1 MIGVRK
7 FDFVEDLAS
16 FFINEEFTRT
26 SVTPVEHDQ
35 LLADGWRHFG
45 QQFFRYNLALYEGEI
60 RFVIPLRIRLSE
72 FRLAKSHERILRKN
86 SDVEVNVEP
95 VDLTIEVLDLF
106 DRHKRRFKQ
115 HTPESIFTFIAE
127 RPEDEPS
134 ETYQQTLMLG
144 DRLLAAGFFDVGER
158 SVSAIYTAFD
168 PDETRRS
175 LGVFTILKEIE
186 FAVENGMEFY
196 YLGYSYSGRSFY
208 DYKKRFHGTE
218 AFEWNDVWTPV
229 PREF

>member
-1 MIGVRK
+1 M
-7 FDFVEDLAS
+7 EDLAS
-16 FFINEEFTRT
+16 FYINEEFVRT
-26 SVTPVEHDQ
+26 SVSSAEHDR

-45 QQFFRYNLALYEGEI
+45 RQFFRYNLALHEDEI
-60 RFVIPLRIRLSE
+60 RLVIPLRIRLSG
-72 FRLAKSHERILRKN
+72 FRLAQSQERILRKN
-86 SDVEVNVEP
+86 SD
-95 VDLTIEVLDLF
+95 IEVKVGPVKLTDDILDLF
-106 DRHKRRFKQ
+106 DRHKQRFKQ

-127 RPEDEPS
+127 RPEDEPCA
-134 ETYQQTLMLG
+134 TFQQTLRIG
-144 DRLLAAGFFDVGER
+144 ERIVGVGFFDIGKR

-186 FAVENGMEFY
+186 FAAEKGMKFY

-218 AFEWNDVWTPV
+218 AFEWNSVWSPV
-229 PREF
+229 PREV

>member
-1 MIGVRK
+1 MT
-7 FDFVEDLAS
+7 
-16 FFINEEFTRT
+16 FFINEEFVRT
-26 SVTPVEHDQ
+26 SVSPAEHDR

-45 QQFFRYNLALYEGEI
+45 RQFFRYNLALYENEI
-60 RFVIPLRIRLSE
+60 RLVVPLRIRIAD
-72 FRLAKSHERILRKN
+72 FRPAQSQERILRKN
-86 SDVEVNVEP
+86 SDVEVSVGP
-95 VDLTIEVLDLF
+95 VSVTAEVLDLF
-106 DRHKRRFKQ
+106 ERHKRRFKQ

-127 RPEDEPS
+127 RPEDEPCD
-134 ETYQQTLMLG
+134 TYQQTMRVS
-144 DRLLAAGFFDVGER
+144 DRLVAVGFFDVGER
-158 SVSAIYTAFD
+158 SASAIYTAFD

-186 FAVENGMEFY
+186 FALENGMEFY

-218 AFEWNDVWTPV
+218 AFEWNGVWSPV

>member
-1 MIGVRK
+1 M
-7 FDFVEDLAS
+7 EDLAS

-26 SVTPVEHDQ
+26 LVTPAEHDRF
-35 LLADGWRHFG
+35 LADGWRHFG
-45 QQFFRYNLALYEGEI
+45 RQFFRYNLALYEDEI
-60 RFVIPLRIRLSE
+60 RLVIPLRIRISE
-72 FRLAKSHERILRKN
+72 FRRAQSQERIRRRN
-86 SDVEVNVEP
+86 SDVEVFVGP
-95 VDLTIEVLDLF
+95 VNITPEILDLF
-106 DRHKRRFKQ
+106 DRHKQRFKQ

-127 RPEDEPS
+127 RPEDEPC
-134 ETYQQTLMLG
+134 ETYQQTLRLG
-144 DRLLAAGFFDVGER
+144 NRLVAAGFFDVGER

-186 FAVENGMEFY
+186 FAVEKGMKFY

-218 AFEWNDVWTPV
+218 AFEWNGDWSPV

>member
-1 MIGVRK
+1 
-7 FDFVEDLAS
+7 VEDLAS
-16 FFINEEFTRT
+16 FYINEECVRT
-26 SVTPVEHDQ
+26 SVSPAEHDR

-45 QQFFRYNLALYEGEI
+45 QQFFRYNLALYENEI
-60 RFVIPLRIRLSE
+60 RLVVPLRIRLLD
-72 FRLAKSHERILRKN
+72 FRPAQSQERIRRKN
-86 SDVEVNVEP
+86 SDVEVSVGP
-95 VDLTIEVLDLF
+95 VNLSDEVLDLF
-106 DRHKRRFKQ
+106 ERHKQRFKQ
-115 HTPESIFTFIAE
+115 HTPENIFTFIAE
-127 RPEDEPS
+127 RPEDEPCA
-134 ETYQQTLMLG
+134 TFQQTLRIG
-144 DRLLAAGFFDVGER
+144 ERIVGVGFFDAGDR

-218 AFEWNDVWTPV
+218 AFEWNGAWMPV

>member
-1 MIGVRK
+1 M
-7 FDFVEDLAS
+7 EDLAS
-16 FFINEEFTRT
+16 FYINEEFVRT
-26 SVTPVEHDQ
+26 SVSSAEHDR

-45 QQFFRYNLALYEGEI
+45 QQFFRYNLALYEDEI
-60 RFVIPLRIRLSE
+60 RLVIPLRIRLSE
-72 FRLAKSHERILRKN
+72 FRIANSQERILRKN
-86 SDVEVNVEP
+86 GDVEIIVGPVNITPE
-95 VDLTIEVLDLF
+95 ILDLF

-115 HTPESIFTFIAE
+115 HTPESIFTFIVE
-127 RPEDEPS
+127 RPEDEPCA
-134 ETYQQTLMLG
+134 TYQQSLWIG
-144 DRLLAAGFFDVGER
+144 DRLVAVGFFDVGER

-218 AFEWNDVWTPV
+218 AFEWNSAWAPV